1 MESSCIYCGCGCRLD
16 YEVKNNKIISVKGV
30 SSDDVSDGKPCI
42 KGLTIHEV
50 YDKNRILYPKIKV
63 DGEFKRVTL
72 NKALKYIYKKTK
84 DLAPSDIFFNT
95 SGKITNE
102 NNFVI
107 QKFARVCYKTS
118 NIDSC
123 CGRLCHIATVMGM
136 DNIFGVSN
144 LTKMSYLDEIDTL
157 LIFGSEPEKN
167 YPVFYNKLVE
177 RKDKIKIVRVHSF
190 IKGCSITD
198 CVVNIVPGSENC
210 LLNGILNELIKRGL
224 KSNIEGFSLLKEM
237 VKNYDEEFVCST
249 CRISKEDYE
258 KIVDT
263 IYSSKSFG
271 IFHGMGLT
279 QHVNSIENIHSLLN
293 LVLLKNGKILTL
305 RGEINVQGAGDLGGI
320 PGILPTGGLSTKSR
334 LEKVWGPIDVSKGV
348 NILEAFMLSPKKVL
362 FITEFNPFKSL
373 PSLSTLKSKLS
384 NSFIVYFG
392 SFENETSKMADV
404 VIPIA
409 SLLESEGTITNGE
422 RRVRKVNKV
431 ISGPLEL
438 WEVVKQFSTLFGKE
452 EMFNYKS
459 GKEIFKE
466 IVSLVPSYS
475 KLDVDS
481 VWSGNDGW
489 ADKEIKFK
497 RFLPEPFDGLDDIES
512 KEYPFILTTYRSA
525 YSFLSDEITK
535 NSSTL
540 RRLREKPGVYM
551 SLEDMKRLKLSEGD
565 RVVVISSEAKV
576 VTNVYGADYLPQGIV
591 GAYIHY
597 NKPLINKLFP
607 LKFDEESFTPN
618 YKSVAVKIVKLA
630 D

>member
-1 MESSCIYCGCGCRLD
+1 MESSCIYCGCGCRLNFN
-16 YEVKNNKIISVKGV
+16 VKDNKIISVSGV

-50 YDKNRILYPKIKV
+50 YDKNRIVSPMIKKE
-63 DGEFKRVTL
+63 GQFKKVTL
-72 NKALKYIYKKTK
+72 KEALHYIYEKTK

-144 LTKMSYLDEIDTL
+144 LTRMSYLDEIDTL
-157 LIFGSEPEKN
+157 FIFGSEPEKN

-177 RKDKIKIVRVHSF
+177 RKDRIKIIRVHSF

-198 CVVNIVPGSENC
+198 CIVNIVPGSENC
-210 LLNGILNELIKRGL
+210 LLNGIINELIKRGV
-224 KSNIEGFSLLKEM
+224 KSNIEGFSLLKQM
-237 VKNYDEEFVCST
+237 VKDYDEGFVCST
-249 CRISKEDYE
+249 CRISKEDYS
-258 KIVDT
+258 KIVDA
-263 IYSSKSFG
+263 IYRSKRFG

-293 LVLLKNGKILTL
+293 LVLLKDGKILTL

-320 PGILPTGGLSTKSR
+320 PGILPTGSLSTKSK

-373 PSLSTLKSKLS
+373 PSLSTLRTKLRD
-384 NSFIVYFG
+384 SFIVYFG
-392 SFENETSKMADV
+392 SFNNETSKMADV
-404 VIPIA
+404 IIPIA

-431 ISGPLEL
+431 ISGGLEL
-438 WEVVKQFSTLFGKE
+438 WEVLKEFSLLFGKQDL
-452 EMFNYKS
+452 FNYKS
-459 GKEIFKE
+459 GKDILRE

-475 KLDVDS
+475 KLNVNDI
-481 VWSGNDGW
+481 WGGNDGW

-525 YSFLSDEITK
+525 YAFLGDEVTK
-535 NSSTL
+535 NSPTL
-540 RRLREKPGVYM
+540 RRLREKPGIYM
-551 SLEDMKRLKLSEGD
+551 NLDDMKSLGLKDGD
-565 RVVVISSEAKV
+565 RVAVVSSEAKV
-576 VTNVYGADYLPQGIV
+576 VTEVYGADYLPKGIV

-597 NKPLINKLFP
+597 NKPLVNRLFP

-618 YKSVAVKIVKLA
+618 YKSVAVNIVKLL